1 MATLT
6 ADRVVL
12 NQQTGQARAEGN
24 VRLERD
30 GKTWSANFMEYN
42 FRAKRFDRV
51 HFRSPHKDQRMIQ
64 EHHHADSNLTIQAAQ
79 IDVPADAQ
87 ILFHNAA
94 QHQVTKAINILG
106 QHE

>member
-12 NQQTGQARAEGN
+12 NQQTSQARAEGN

-30 GKTWSANFMEYN
+30 GQTWSANFMEYN
-42 FRAKRFDRV
+42 FRTKQFDRV
-51 HFRSPHKDQRMIQ
+51 HFHSPHKDRQKIDEQ
-64 EHHHADSNLTIQAAQ
+64 HHSDSNLTIQAAQ
-79 IDVPADAQ
+79 IDVPMDAQ

-94 QHQVTKAINILG
+94 QHQVTKSINILG